1 MSSLLAYD
9 KGVYEKIKALYPE
22 VFFAAPEE
30 HFAIN
35 ARYHNGKVLM
45 PFIGLWRM
53 PDFNVNRELYNDSYV
68 RRGPIRPTVGT
79 SKNLEYPNQRV
90 NMQGIPVSLQ
100 YQLDIYA
107 VKRDH
112 CDGLAAE
119 LTLEFFQNPWVN
131 VIQKDMGDEFVQ
143 QFNLD
148 MEDSI
153 VDNTSISE
161 FDETNRFY
169 RLTITLNMPSAVI
182 YKISDMTSIE
192 KVEISYG
199 LLDTDLADDSKDF
212 DGTQAIKSDK
222 EE

>member
-9 KGVYEKIKALYPE
+9 KAVFDKVKVLYDE
-22 VFFAAPEE
+22 TIFAAPED
-30 HFAIN
+30 HFSVN
-35 ARYHNGKVLM
+35 AKRHKGKVLM
-45 PFIGLWRM
+45 PFIGLWRL
-53 PDFNVNRELYNDSYV
+53 PDFTVNRELYNDSYV
-68 RRGPIRPTVGT
+68 RRGPVRPTIGNRP
-79 SKNLEYPNQRV
+79 NLEYPNQRV

-100 YQLDIYA
+100 YQLDVYA
-107 VKRDH
+107 IKRDH

-131 VIQKDMGDEFVQ
+131 VHQPDMGDFIQ

-148 MEDSI
+148 LEDSI

-169 RLTITLNMPSAVI
+169 RLTLTLNMPSAVI
-182 YKISDMTSIE
+182 YKISDMTTIDR
-192 KVEISYG
+192 VEIDFDLENG
-199 LLDTDLADDSKDF
+199 LVGDSKDF
-212 DGTQAIKSDK
+212 DGILTIKSDK